1 LELLPP
7 DLIFLGTKFDFS
19 CGQTPDLAEG
29 AYSTLPDLLAKVQ
42 ESHYTREGEERKVK
56 SKGEKGKKRNS
67 GRVKRGR

>member
-29 AYSTLPDLLAKVQ
+29 AYSTLPDLLAKIQ
-42 ESHYTREGEERKVK
+42 ESHYTREVK